1 MSNYIPMFAA
11 LLGWIALW
19 AYLFS
24 IDQKIKRIKKND

>member
-1 MSNYIPMFAA
+1 MANYIPMFAA

-24 IDQKIKRIKKND
+24 IDAKIKRMKKDE